1 MVKQRTSDGAPV
13 RVDARI
19 RTPDEYKARRKR
31 SRQRPIKRG

>member
-1 MVKQRTSDGAPV
+1 MVKQRTSDGGPV

-19 RTPDEYKARRKR
+19 SAPDEDKPRRKR

>member
-19 RTPDEYKARRKR
+19 KTPDEDKTRRKR
-31 SRQRPIKRG
+31 PRQRPIKRG